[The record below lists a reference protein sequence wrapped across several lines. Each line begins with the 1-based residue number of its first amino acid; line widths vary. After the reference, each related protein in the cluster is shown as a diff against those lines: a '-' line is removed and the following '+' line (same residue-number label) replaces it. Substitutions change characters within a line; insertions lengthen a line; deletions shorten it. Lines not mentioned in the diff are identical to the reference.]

1 MALYDGCEK
10 QFGGAVDI
18 FCNNAGINHLPG
30 WRKCMDIDIVST
42 VVGGTVKRQFI
53 YQVPFIQSCL
63 FDWARAVDP
72 LSFFADPDPAVFL
85 NANPDPDP
93 ALNICKA

>member
-30 WRKCMDIDIVST
+30 WRKCMDIDIVSSGRNSKKDNSFT
-42 VVGGTVKRQFI
+42 KFH
-53 YQVPFIQSCL
+53 L
-63 FDWARAVDP
+63 FKAV
-72 LSFFADPDPAVFL
+72 
-85 NANPDPDP
+85 
-93 ALNICKA
+93 